1 MKKLLIVLGLLASTG
16 LYTNSQAQVNVN
28 INIGNQ
34 PIWGPTGYD
43 YVNYYYLPDL
53 DIYYYVPL
61 QQWIY
66 NSGGRWITATA
77 LPPQYGNYDL
87 YRMHK
92 VVINDQQP
100 YLRNA
105 TYRKQYAS
113 FKGRYDQQPIR
124 DSRDSK
130 YFVINNHP
138 QHNQAVNK
146 GGNNR
151 PGGNSGP
158 QMGQSHGQQPGR
170 NNGQQ
175 QQPNRNGDQQ
185 QGQKGGRQDRNGKPQ
200 GQGQQRGPR

>member
-1 MKKLLIVLGLLASTG
+1 MKNVLIILGLLVGTG
-16 LYTNSQAQVNVN
+16 LYQTSQAQVNVN
-28 INIGNQ
+28 VNIGSQ

-66 NSGGRWITATA
+66 NSGGRWITTTV
-77 LPPQYGNYDL
+77 LPPQYNNYDL

-92 VVINDQQP
+92 VVINDKQP

-105 TYRKQYAS
+105 VYRNQYAS

-130 YFVINNHP
+130 YYVINNHP
-138 QHNQAVNK
+138 MHNQMGK
-146 GGNNR
+146 QGGNGR
-151 PGGNSGP
+151 PGGNP
-158 QMGQSHGQQPGR
+158 GQQPGR
-170 NNGQQ
+170 PNGQQ
-175 QQPNRNGDQQ
+175 QRAQNNKP
-185 QGQKGGRQDRNGKPQ
+185 QDRNGRAQ
-200 GQGQQRGPR
+200 GEHRGPR